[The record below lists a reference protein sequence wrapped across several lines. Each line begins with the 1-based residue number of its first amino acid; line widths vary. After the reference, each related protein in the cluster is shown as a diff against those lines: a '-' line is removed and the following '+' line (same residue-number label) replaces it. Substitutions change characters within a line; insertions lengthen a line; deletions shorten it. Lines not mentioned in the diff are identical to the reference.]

1 MERCPDEEPEQ
12 IFAAGLQPACREGAR
27 FSTAVHD
34 GRMRSSGPHLKQDKF
49 TLERKGDHFPY
60 GDSSERSK
68 VPRHHVVCIPG
79 ASPDKALKSPEPHC
93 HTFWCYFEQEAS
105 LETP

>member
-60 GDSSERSK
+60 GDSPERSK
-68 VPRHHVVCIPG
+68 VPRDTML
-79 ASPDKALKSPEPHC
+79 S
-93 HTFWCYFEQEAS
+93 AS
-105 LETP
+105 LGLLQTKL